1 MSGKTTSE
9 TSLRLIRVFKAP
21 RERVYN
27 AFLDPDAYAKWLPP
41 AGFTG
46 KVYKMEARVGGK
58 YRMSFTTLDKKESH
72 AFGGTY
78 LELKPNEKIVHT
90 DLFETEAP
98 EMKGEMRVTIT
109 FKDVPGGTEV
119 TIVHD
124 GIPKVIGAKN
134 AKLGWN
140 SSLHNLAALVEIETW
155 GGA

>member
-1 MSGKTTSE
+1 MSEKTTSE
-9 TSLRLIRVFKAP
+9 TSLKLTRVFKAP

-41 AGFTG
+41 AGFTA
-46 KVYKMEARVGGK
+46 KVYKMEPRVGGK
-58 YRMSFTTLDKKESH
+58 YRMSFTSLDKKESH

-78 LELKPNEKIVHT
+78 LELKQNEKIVHS
-90 DLFETEAP
+90 DLFETEQP

-119 TIVHD
+119 TVVHD

-134 AKLGWN
+134 ATLGWK
-140 SSLHNLAALVEIETW
+140 SSLQNLASLVEIEASA
-155 GGA
+155 GA